1 MRKNHNHFNN
11 DPYYYLN
18 NQNSNSN
25 NNNRNN
31 EFNNNYHNKKNNNNN
46 YKNKNN
52 YENNN
57 FNKNNKE
64 YNNNY
69 HNKNNYNNKH
79 NNKFKYKT
87 DQNNNNYNNNY
98 NKTFDKEFNNNN
110 NNNINN
116 NDNDN
121 NYNNYY
127 NNNNNAKKYNKYHE
141 NHKRPPSKKNNKK
154 YNNNNYNNNN
164 YINDNN
170 YNNNNNY
177 NNKINNPNENDN
189 IYSYN
194 DQENLNN
201 EKKNTSFISKKVL
214 NTLKIQNIEEIID
227 YCYRLKEIYKT
238 INNTNWDDDM
248 LIIMINILVK
258 IINVNSEP
266 SNQIITS
273 IIDNSKLYDEFIKY
287 LKKQDIKNKVYL
299 DFLFDFLKFLRKIY
313 DKFSNYFERLSEQI
327 NFLDNAI
334 LILNEYIN
342 MDNIRN
348 NAEVYT
354 LLLDII
360 SLYNE
365 IKEIKKDLL
374 KKKFFGKNNIDNNNN
389 NNNINSD
396 IKIDYKETSVIISS
410 DEIYNN
416 ITKKIGKH
424 IPKGPYGSVEQ
435 YINTLFYLEYED
447 CYRSLRNSIE
457 NIKNAKNNTNN
468 YRKIEKENRDIYY
481 YINAYIIGFDI
492 SKNGILL
499 TIDFEAIQRV
509 IKFTKRMIFGSL
521 LLLTDDNNQDY
532 LLVTVYF
539 NPYVANRNLK
549 DKNKN
554 EFKVPKPPRY
564 RIQAQLVNINKES
577 FNFILEKRNKKL
589 QIFESK
595 AYFESYIYTLKR
607 LKKMVVKDIPF
618 QNELIRARFNKDD
631 MLPYFIAHNR
641 FLSYNGET
649 IIVKENQYP
658 QSLINSLDES
668 QFNAIKVCLNNEI
681 GIIQGP
687 PGTGKTH
694 VGAILTHILLQNIKS
709 PILIVCFTNHALD
722 QFIEHLIPFTSNI
735 VRIGGRCSNENVKRF
750 QLNKQGRYYDKN
762 VIGVNKDIERICD
775 EISDLSDLLNA
786 KKKLEFNDFNLY
798 YKDMFDKIK
807 KDFFSMF
814 YEFKKVKI
822 PDNILFKLW
831 SDQMELE
838 FFIEKNFTYNSSYNK
853 LYDKFYYFRNDDPKI
868 IKFDEDII
876 NNKPEEDQEDED
888 DEDDSE
894 EMNENMNRLVEG
906 GIDMDDYENNNFNRY
921 ENNIDLEDLK
931 IQITKEQ
938 FDYII
943 ANNNMWNF
951 GPKIRRCLIKY
962 FKNDIIQKKF
972 LNRYNN
978 EIMNYKHL
986 LKRKN
991 ELELINDS
999 NQLKRSQIVAMTTTG
1014 CAKYSTIIEQNNF
1027 EVVII
1032 EEAAEV
1038 LESHIVALLTK
1049 NTKHLIMIGDHKQLR
1064 PKPYN
1069 HEIEKKYNFDISMFE
1084 RLINNNIQYATLK
1097 YQRRMKPIFAE
1108 FVRIIY
1114 GETTYRDHQSVYNRP
1129 PVQGIEKDM
1138 YIITHENPELE
1149 NENLASKSN
1158 EYEAKYL
1165 IRLCNYLLQQNYK
1178 EEQITILTLYVG
1190 QVLLLRK
1197 EAKKYNINVRI
1208 SSVDNYQGEECDII
1222 LLSLVRS
1229 NKKYEIG
1236 FLKTFNR
1243 VCVAF
1248 SRAKIGFYIIG
1259 NLDCIIKGE
1268 ELNLT
1273 KKEKKNQ
1280 PKNIFEIK
1288 KEEDR
1293 DENKMERVWKQVKE
1307 LAEKNNIIGPRLNL
1321 CCQRHKKITT
1331 ISNINDF
1338 ASVPEGGCMELC
1350 RQRLNC
1356 GHVCEKT
1363 CHALPHEMFK
1373 CRKPCQRILPCN
1385 HKCTKSCYEECGKCL
1400 TKVIKTLPCGHTREM
1415 YCSDDIY
1422 LVRCEE
1428 PCAKTLSCGHRCQ
1441 LKCFE
1446 QCNPEKCL
1454 RDVDRFLP
1462 CGHSDLYPCGL
1473 PIYKIKC
1480 RKPCKAKLS
1489 CGHECL
1495 GTCGKCM
1502 NGTCHIPCQ
1511 RLCDK
1516 GLICGHRCKEV
1527 CSLEC
1532 MCKQKC
1538 PNVCSHGYCAKIC
1551 CEKCVDCVEDCEIHC
1566 EHRSCKKKCYELCNI
1581 GRCNE
1586 PCKKKLNCG
1595 HNCIGICGERCP
1607 NVCRICN
1614 KDNECF
1620 EIFFGY
1626 EQDEDALFYMTKCN
1640 HTFEVKGLDYQIDN
1654 DKKISMVV
1662 CPRCKTILCDEP
1674 RYQNIIKEKIK
1685 YVQQVKQLLL
1695 KRNGD
1700 IE

>member
-838 FFIEKNFTYNSSYNK
+838 FFIEKNFIYNK
-853 LYDKFYYFRNDDPKI
+853 
-868 IKFDEDII
+868 
-876 NNKPEEDQEDED
+876 
-888 DEDDSE
+888 
-894 EMNENMNRLVEG
+894 
-906 GIDMDDYENNNFNRY
+906 
-921 ENNIDLEDLK
+921 
-931 IQITKEQ
+931 
-938 FDYII
+938 
-943 ANNNMWNF
+943 
-951 GPKIRRCLIKY
+951 
-962 FKNDIIQKKF
+962 
-972 LNRYNN
+972 
-978 EIMNYKHL
+978 
-986 LKRKN
+986 
-991 ELELINDS
+991 
-999 NQLKRSQIVAMTTTG
+999 
-1014 CAKYSTIIEQNNF
+1014 
-1027 EVVII
+1027 
-1032 EEAAEV
+1032 
-1038 LESHIVALLTK
+1038 
-1049 NTKHLIMIGDHKQLR
+1049 
-1064 PKPYN
+1064 
-1069 HEIEKKYNFDISMFE
+1069 
-1084 RLINNNIQYATLK
+1084 
-1097 YQRRMKPIFAE
+1097 
-1108 FVRIIY
+1108 
-1114 GETTYRDHQSVYNRP
+1114 
-1129 PVQGIEKDM
+1129 
-1138 YIITHENPELE
+1138 
-1149 NENLASKSN
+1149 
-1158 EYEAKYL
+1158 
-1165 IRLCNYLLQQNYK
+1165 
-1178 EEQITILTLYVG
+1178 
-1190 QVLLLRK
+1190 
-1197 EAKKYNINVRI
+1197 
-1208 SSVDNYQGEECDII
+1208 
-1222 LLSLVRS
+1222 
-1229 NKKYEIG
+1229 
-1236 FLKTFNR
+1236 
-1243 VCVAF
+1243 
-1248 SRAKIGFYIIG
+1248 
-1259 NLDCIIKGE
+1259 
-1268 ELNLT
+1268 
-1273 KKEKKNQ
+1273 
-1280 PKNIFEIK
+1280 
-1288 KEEDR
+1288 
-1293 DENKMERVWKQVKE
+1293 
-1307 LAEKNNIIGPRLNL
+1307 
-1321 CCQRHKKITT
+1321 
-1331 ISNINDF
+1331 
-1338 ASVPEGGCMELC
+1338 
-1350 RQRLNC
+1350 
-1356 GHVCEKT
+1356 
-1363 CHALPHEMFK
+1363 
-1373 CRKPCQRILPCN
+1373 
-1385 HKCTKSCYEECGKCL
+1385 
-1400 TKVIKTLPCGHTREM
+1400 
-1415 YCSDDIY
+1415 
-1422 LVRCEE
+1422 
-1428 PCAKTLSCGHRCQ
+1428 
-1441 LKCFE
+1441 
-1446 QCNPEKCL
+1446 
-1454 RDVDRFLP
+1454 
-1462 CGHSDLYPCGL
+1462 
-1473 PIYKIKC
+1473 
-1480 RKPCKAKLS
+1480 
-1489 CGHECL
+1489 
-1495 GTCGKCM
+1495 
-1502 NGTCHIPCQ
+1502 
-1511 RLCDK
+1511 
-1516 GLICGHRCKEV
+1516 
-1527 CSLEC
+1527 
-1532 MCKQKC
+1532 
-1538 PNVCSHGYCAKIC
+1538 
-1551 CEKCVDCVEDCEIHC
+1551 
-1566 EHRSCKKKCYELCNI
+1566 
-1581 GRCNE
+1581 
-1586 PCKKKLNCG
+1586 
-1595 HNCIGICGERCP
+1595 
-1607 NVCRICN
+1607 
-1614 KDNECF
+1614 
-1620 EIFFGY
+1620 
-1626 EQDEDALFYMTKCN
+1626 
-1640 HTFEVKGLDYQIDN
+1640 
-1654 DKKISMVV
+1654 
-1662 CPRCKTILCDEP
+1662 
-1674 RYQNIIKEKIK
+1674 
-1685 YVQQVKQLLL
+1685 
-1695 KRNGD
+1695 
-1700 IE
+1700 